1 MRRRNPAR
9 QDERSGEVVYYFL
22 IGADGNRYGPAD
34 IDTLVQWAR
43 EGRIIASTTL
53 IDRGTEKQV
62 RADSITAVA
71 AVLRRQA
78 GESAGV
84 VVERDEA
91 ATGGTP
97 TLTHPGVR
105 PKDGFGRDGVRSAT
119 GTPSPTSAPPPLP
132 PTQPAQA
139 MPPTYQG
146 NVGHRSKVVAGLLGI
161 FLGGLGVH
169 RFYLGYTGIGLVM
182 LLLGICGS
190 ACPPFPGVGCG
201 VVGIWGF
208 IEGILCLCGA
218 MRDADGREL
227 RG

>member
-43 EGRIIASTTL
+43 EGRIIATTTL

-71 AVLRRQA
+71 AVLRKQS

-84 VVERDEA
+84 VVERDV
-91 ATGGTP
+91 ATAVGAP
-97 TLTHPGVR
+97 TLTHPGIR
-105 PKDGFGRDGVRSAT
+105 PVEGAEHAGAT
-119 GTPSPTSAPPPLP
+119 PPLGIPGPPPLP
-132 PTQPAQA
+132 QQVVYPQGPYPA
-139 MPPTYQG
+139 G
-146 NVGHRSKVVAGLLGI
+146 RVVGRKNKLVAGLLGI

-169 RFYLGYTGIGLVM
+169 RFYMGYIGIGVLQ
-182 LLLGICGS
+182 LILCICTFGMS
-190 ACPPFPGVGCG
+190 S
-201 VVGIWGF
+201 IWGF
-208 IEGILCLCGA
+208 IEGIICLCGG
-218 MRDADGREL
+218 MRDADGYEL
-227 RG
+227 CD